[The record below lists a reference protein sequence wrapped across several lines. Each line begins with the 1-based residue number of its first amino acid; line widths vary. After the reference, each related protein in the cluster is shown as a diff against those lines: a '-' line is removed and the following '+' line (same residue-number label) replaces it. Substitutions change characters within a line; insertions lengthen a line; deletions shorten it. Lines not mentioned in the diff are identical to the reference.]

1 LESRHPERSA
11 AQSKDLRLSFD
22 RSSTAPASEPQLR
35 ILLYDQ
41 PLRENKPPTRAQTLY
56 SHFFR
61 RFFDN
66 DTVSIDGETQTT
78 VIRALAFVAIPTFM
92 FAFWLLPSYPGAP
105 PRPLAL
111 IQADRYFFVLFSFV
125 AMGAVTTF
133 EWEMLFPDRPDFLI
147 LLTLPLKAREL
158 FYAKGRALLAF
169 LGMFLIAANIF
180 SGVFFPAVSTRS
192 TGNIFHTMGAH
203 LAAVLLAGIFS
214 SFTILA
220 LEGLILCLLPSSW
233 FRTISTAMQCL
244 SITILLLLF
253 LLYPLVTSHIT
264 LLLAGQSAFAQFIPP
279 LWFLG
284 LYETLMHPSSA
295 PAAAWPLAQL
305 GLYSTA
311 AVTALALLTYPL
323 AWSRQKKRAIE
334 GASQTRVQKT
344 ARLAAIL
351 HQTIL
356 RRPQQRAIFHFISQ
370 TIARNPRYQVY
381 LAIYSG
387 AGLALAICSV
397 LTVRQAADHTLAPAL
412 WTPGLHSI
420 LPLLLF
426 WMVVG
431 LRASFAFPVDM
442 RARWIFPISLDLDL
456 SGVPND
462 RSSSLGW
469 SYPGQAAKSA
479 KTWVLVCCAI
489 LSVAV
494 WSLLLALHWPWIDLA
509 IQALC
514 GIGLSILLADLF
526 FLGRTQ
532 IPFTRPRLPGRA
544 SLPLVFTL
552 YAALFPAMVLLVV
565 QLELTAEKRIALL
578 AWIALGTP
586 ALHLILRQINRLA
599 QQGIIGGFPEDETD
613 EGPQTLGLTQ

>member
-1 LESRHPERSA
+1 MPPLHP
-11 AQSKDLRLSFD
+11 AQ
-22 RSSTAPASEPQLR
+22 EPQLR

-41 PLRENKPPTRAQTLY
+41 PLSNKKPPTRAQTLY
-56 SHFFR
+56 HHFFR

-66 DTVSIDGETQTT
+66 DTISVDGETQTT
-78 VIRALAFVAIPTFM
+78 VIRALAFIAIPTFM

-105 PRPLAL
+105 PRPLAF

-125 AMGAVTTF
+125 AMGAVATF
-133 EWEMLFPDRPDFLI
+133 EWDMLFPDRPDFLI
-147 LLTLPLKAREL
+147 LLTLPLKSREL

-180 SGVFFPAVSTRS
+180 SGIFFPAVSTRS
-192 TGNIFHTMGAH
+192 TGNAFHTMAAH

-233 FRTISTAMQCL
+233 FRAISTAAQCL

-284 LYETLMHPSSA
+284 LYETLMQPSSA
-295 PAAAWPLAQL
+295 PTAAWPLAQI

-323 AWSRQKKRAIE
+323 AWSRQKKRALE
-334 GASQTRVQKT
+334 GASQ
-344 ARLAAIL
+344 ARKQTGSRIAAVL
-351 HQTIL
+351 HRTLL
-356 RRPQQRAIFHFISQ
+356 RRPQQRAIFHFITQ

-397 LTVRQAADHTLAPAL
+397 LTVRQAVGHTLTPAL
-412 WTPGLHSI
+412 WTPGLHAI

-442 RARWIFPISLDLDL
+442 RARWIFPISIDLTQSDL
-456 SGVPND
+456 ALPGVPND

-469 SYPGQAAKSA
+469 SYPGPAAKSA
-479 KTWVLVCCAI
+479 KTWVLLCCAV
-489 LSVAV
+489 LTAV
-494 WSLLLALHWPWIDLA
+494 TWSLLLALHWPWIDLA

-514 GIGLSILLADLF
+514 GAGLSLILADLF

-565 QLELTAEKRIALL
+565 QLELTAEKHLTLL
-578 AWIALGTP
+578 TWIALGIP
-586 ALHLILRQINRLA
+586 ALHLVLRQIDRLA